1 MAFQLNIYTDR
12 PFYTKFMIRFILF
25 SFLISCFS
33 IAKSQK
39 LRLESPNKVL
49 SAEVNVASGNNTIHL
64 SSASRALTD
73 IKILNF
79 DWTENVV
86 QGNWQVIKSDRKTVR
101 QTWKPLFGE
110 RNNIKDDYNQLELQ
124 LQSSGNHKKM
134 RLYVRL
140 YDEGIALK
148 YGFDK
153 SDFSGSTIRSE
164 STAFQFDSDATTW
177 VAGAAQSAY
186 TKTTL
191 SQLKGEFER
200 PLVVNP
206 ASQLFIAIGEA
217 ALVDFSRM
225 KFTYK
230 ADPKSYIVQSA
241 LSGPVALG
249 KAAYESPWRYVMVGK
264 TAGELVE
271 NNYFVLNLNKPSE
284 ITDSSWIKPG
294 KVLREVTL
302 TTVGGIAAVDF
313 AVRNQIDYVEFDAG
327 WYGPEESKASDAS
340 RVDVDPAR
348 SKGPLDLQSIID
360 YARKK
365 NIGILLY
372 VNKKALETQ
381 LDQILPIYQ
390 KWGIKGLKFGFV
402 NVGSQEATA
411 WLHEAIRKAAK
422 YKLMVDVHDEY
433 RPTGY
438 SRTFPNLI
446 TQEGIRGDEESPST
460 EQSLITMFTRAIAG
474 AGDYTNCYHAIRVN
488 TKMGGKAAQM
498 AKAVMLYSPW
508 QFIYWY
514 DRPADAPHKA
524 GGAGGEHETL
534 IDESENAVAF
544 YRSLPVT
551 WDETKVLKSAI
562 GECGIIAR
570 RSGHRW
576 YIAMLGAKVKHD
588 IKIDLSFLEA
598 PNRFKAQLWS
608 QDEQGLAKNTVD
620 RTEFTLKNNAFNLT
634 LEPDAGAV
642 LILDKIK

>member
-1 MAFQLNIYTDR
+1 MF
-12 PFYTKFMIRFILF
+12 RFILITLF
-25 SFLISCFS
+25 ISCT
-33 IAKSQK
+33 IIVQGQK

-49 SAEVNVASGNNTIHL
+49 SAEVHLASGSNKIHL
-64 SSASRALTD
+64 SSASQRLTD

-79 DWTENVV
+79 DWNEDIV
-86 QGNWQVIKSDRKTVR
+86 QGNWQLIKSDKRTVSH
-101 QTWKPLFGE
+101 QWKPLFGE
-110 RNNIKDDYNQLELQ
+110 RNAIKDNYNELELQ

-134 RLYVRL
+134 QLYIRL
-140 YDEGIALK
+140 YDEGIALR
-148 YGFDK
+148 YGFDAD
-153 SDFSGSTIRSE
+153 DFAGFVIRSE
-164 STAFQFDSDATTW
+164 QTDFQFGSDATTW
-177 VAGAAQSAY
+177 IAGAAQSAY

-206 ASQLFIAIGEA
+206 APNLFMAIGEA

-225 KFTYK
+225 KFTYRG
-230 ADPKSYIVQSA
+230 DSKSYTVQSA
-241 LSGPVALG
+241 LSGPVALD
-249 KAAYESPWRYVMVGK
+249 KAGYESPWRYIMVGK
-264 TAGELVE
+264 TAGELLE
-271 NNYFVLNLNKPSE
+271 NNYFILNLNKPNE
-284 ITDSSWIKPG
+284 IADTSWIKPG

-302 TTVGGIAAVDF
+302 TTAGGVAAVDF
-313 AVRNQIDYVEFDAG
+313 AARNQIEYVEFDAG
-327 WYGPEESKASDAS
+327 WYGPEESTSSDAS
-340 RVDVDPAR
+340 SVNVDPAR
-348 SKGPLDLQSIID
+348 SKGPLDLQHIID
-360 YARKK
+360 YAGKK

-402 NVGSQEATA
+402 DVGSQQATA

-446 TQEGIRGDEESPST
+446 TQEGIRGDEESPSS

-474 AGDYTNCYHAIRVN
+474 AGDYTNCYHAVRVN

-534 IDESENAVAF
+534 IDESENAAAF
-544 YRSLPVT
+544 YRGLPVT
-551 WDETKVLKSAI
+551 WDETKVLKSDI
-562 GECGIIAR
+562 GECGVIAR
-570 RSGHRW
+570 RSGNRW
-576 YIAMLGAKVKHD
+576 YIAMLGAKVKQD
-588 IKIDLSFLEA
+588 IKIDLSFIETA
-598 PNRFKAQLWS
+598 DRFKAQLWG
-608 QDEQGLAKNTVD
+608 QDAQGLAKNVVD
-620 RTEFTLKNNAFNLT
+620 LKEFRFKSKVFTIT
-634 LEPDAGAV
+634 LEPNAGAV

>member
-1 MAFQLNIYTDR
+1 MFR
-12 PFYTKFMIRFILF
+12 
-25 SFLISCFS
+25 SFLITLFISCA
-33 IAKSQK
+33 IIVQGQK

-49 SAEVNVASGNNTIHL
+49 SAEVHLASGNNTIHL
-64 SSASRALTD
+64 SSASQTLTD
-73 IKILNF
+73 IRILNF
-79 DWTENVV
+79 DWTENIV
-86 QGNWQVIKSDRKTVR
+86 QGDWQLIKSDKRTVNRK
-101 QTWKPLFGE
+101 WKPLFGE
-110 RNNIKDDYNQLELQ
+110 RNTIKDNYNEIELQ

-153 SDFSGSTIRSE
+153 NDFSGLTIKSE
-164 STAFQFDSDATTW
+164 STAFHFSSDATTW

-206 ASQLFIAIGEA
+206 APKLFMAIGEA
-217 ALVDFSRM
+217 ALVDFARM
-225 KFTYK
+225 KFTYQ
-230 ADPKSYIVQSA
+230 ADAKSYIVQSA
-241 LSGPVALG
+241 LSGPVAFD
-249 KAAYESPWRYVMVGK
+249 KAAYESPWRYAMVGK

-271 NNYFVLNLNKPSE
+271 NNYFVLNLNKPNE

-302 TTVGGIAAVDF
+302 TTAGGIAAVDF
-313 AVRNQIDYVEFDAG
+313 AARNQIDYVEFDAG
-327 WYGPEESKASDAS
+327 WYGPEESTASDAS
-340 RVDVDPAR
+340 RVNVDPAR

-390 KWGIKGLKFGFV
+390 KWGVKGLKFGFV
-402 NVGSQEATA
+402 NVGSQQATV
-411 WLHEAIRKAAK
+411 WLHEAIRKAAQ

-446 TQEGIRGDEESPST
+446 TQEGIRGDEESPSS

-474 AGDYTNCYHAIRVN
+474 AGDYTNCYHAVRVT

-551 WDETKVLKSAI
+551 WDETKVLKSDI

-570 RSGHRW
+570 RSGNRW
-576 YIAMLGAKVKHD
+576 YIAMLGAKIKQD
-588 IKIDLSFLEA
+588 IKIDLSFLGT
-598 PNRFKAQLWS
+598 PDRFKAQLWS

-620 RTEFTLKNNAFNLT
+620 RKEFGLTSKVFTTT
-634 LEPDAGAV
+634 LEPNAGAV